1 MFVVSLS
8 YKVDLSEVDK
18 HLEAHV
24 AYLQKQYADG
34 YFLAS
39 GRKEPRTGGVILAK
53 AGSRDELQT
62 VLQQDPFYLHQLADY
77 EVTEFLPTMTIDQLS
92 LLKDFV

>member
-8 YKVDLSEVDK
+8 YKVDLAEVDQ
-18 HLEAHV
+18 HLDAHV
-24 AYLQKQYADG
+24 AYLKKQYEDG

-53 AGSRDELQT
+53 AGSKGELQS
-62 VLQQDPFYLHQLADY
+62 VLQQDPFYQHALADY
-77 EVTEFLPTMTIDQLS
+77 EVIEFLPTMTTDALA
-92 LLKDFV
+92 LLKDFA